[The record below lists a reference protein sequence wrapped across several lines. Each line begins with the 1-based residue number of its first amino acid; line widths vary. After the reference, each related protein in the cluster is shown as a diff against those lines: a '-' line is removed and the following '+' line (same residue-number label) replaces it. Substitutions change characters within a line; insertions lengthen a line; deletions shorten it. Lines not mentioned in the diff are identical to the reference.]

1 MNKWRTKESN
11 ELTPLRGSVR
21 WRQLREAVLRSNPLC
36 ATCAAMGRNFP
47 AAEVHHIIP
56 AAEMVKRYGEEGFYQ
71 VDNLVPLC
79 RRCHDRNERAYRQGV
94 ADVVFPKEKRG
105 IIHAEENDK
114 E

>member
-1 MNKWRTKESN
+1 MQKHFWQNKRKT
-11 ELTPLRGSVR
+11 ELDALRGSPR

-56 AAEMVKRYGEEGFYQ
+56 EAEMVKRYGDEGFFR

-79 RRCHDRNERAYRQGV
+79 RRCHDRNEQAYRQGV
-94 ADVVFPKEKRG
+94 ADVVFPPERRG
-105 IIHAEENDK
+105 VGNGE
-114 E
+114 